1 MNGLLDAARGIL
13 ADLVRKRLWPIAI
26 VLLIALVAVPVMIS
40 SSSSAPAAPVGDG
53 VVAPATTQPVPV
65 AASDSGTAKPARE
78 PAGRVRDPFF
88 DPPEGAGEGEG
99 AAKET
104 SAKSAGE
111 PANAAGAPK
120 PAAKQPA
127 AKKPA
132 DKKPAPAAKAKPA
145 EGSTV
150 TPPSAEPSAPA
161 TGVYF
166 RTAAHVGPR
175 ATTHPI
181 TRLTPVG
188 NRWDPA
194 ALYLGVMKLGRPYAV
209 FVLGRRATSRGDATC
224 ATQTRCRIIGLRP
237 GDTQTVTVHTA
248 DGRAARRFVVHVTSV
263 KPVTR
268 SAGTAGALR
277 AAVHA
282 AGRSA
287 MHAMSRSDTVA
298 AALGRLGY
306 RQSTGLLYS
315 IAAAEA
321 AEKATR

>member
-26 VLLIALVAVPVMIS
+26 VLLIALVAVPVMITS
-40 SSSSAPAAPVGDG
+40 SSSVPAAPVGDG
-53 VVAPATTQPVPV
+53 VVAPATPQPMPV
-65 AASDSGTAKPARE
+65 AASDSATAKPARE

-88 DPPEGAGEGEG
+88 DPPAAPAEGAG
-99 AAKET
+99 AATKT
-104 SAKSAGE
+104 SEKSAGE
-111 PANAAGAPK
+111 PAKAAT
-120 PAAKQPA
+120 AKQPA
-127 AKKPA
+127 TKRP
-132 DKKPAPAAKAKPA
+132 PPAAKAKPA
-145 EGSTV
+145 EPTTV

-166 RTAAHVGPR
+166 RTAARVGPR

-248 DGRAARRFVVHVTSV
+248 DGRTVRRIVVHVTSV

-268 SAGTAGALR
+268 SAGRAGAVR
-277 AAVHA
+277 AAVHP

-287 MHAMSRSDTVA
+287 MRAMSRSDTVA
-298 AALGRLGY
+298 AALGRLGF